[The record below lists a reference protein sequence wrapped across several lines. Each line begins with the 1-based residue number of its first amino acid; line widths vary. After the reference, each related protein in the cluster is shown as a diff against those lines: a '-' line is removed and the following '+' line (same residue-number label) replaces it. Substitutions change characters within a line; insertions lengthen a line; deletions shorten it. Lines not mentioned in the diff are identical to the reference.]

1 MGSVWETV
9 KSSIKGLVP
18 EHSFRMWI
26 ETLQFVHNEKNEF
39 ALACPNLFSK
49 KRVQDYYGGLIES
62 SLRQVTGT
70 SCKLVLEVAP
80 CGRSEESGPTPKQ
93 LAFPNMQGQLNSRN
107 GLRPDFTFDQFVVGQ
122 NNGFAYSAA
131 RAMASQN
138 GSQQNALFLLS
149 KTGLG
154 KSHLSQAVGNHILTK
169 NPKESVFYMSAEDF
183 TSEMVD
189 AIQSNT
195 IPAFKTKYH
204 KRCDVLLLEDIHYL
218 SGKERT
224 QRELSATLDCMA
236 GNGKK
241 VILSSCCLP
250 SEIPKLNDKLHSR
263 LAGSLIS
270 VIEPP
275 NFRTR
280 VKILKRKAEANNF
293 IIPNDVIHY
302 LAGEIVDDVRQ
313 LENGLIGAA
322 TKASLLGI
330 PLDFKLAEGI
340 VKNIVKERKQ
350 ITIGA
355 IKQLVALHYK
365 VAVKDLS
372 AKSRKQAIV
381 RPRQIAIY
389 LSRRYTDQPLQEI
402 GRSFNRYHATAL
414 HSIKAV
420 EQGLH
425 ADGSIQ
431 KQVEIL
437 SKRLEEGRF

>member
-9 KSSIKGLVP
+9 KSRIKGLVP

-26 ETLQFVHNEKNEF
+26 ETLQFVHNKNDEF
-39 ALACPNLFSK
+39 TLACPNLFSK
-49 KRVQDYYGGLIES
+49 KRVKDYYGSMIEN
-62 SLRQVTGT
+62 SLRQVTGKPL
-70 SCKLVLEVAP
+70 KLVLQIRPCDRGQDSAP
-80 CGRSEESGPTPKQ
+80 CHTQ
-93 LAFPNMQGQLNSRN
+93 LTFPEMQSQMNG
-107 GLRPDFTFDQFVVGQ
+107 GLRRDFTFDQFVVGQ

-131 RAMASQN
+131 RAMASNN
-138 GSQQNALFLLS
+138 GQQQNALFLLS

-169 NPKESVFYMSAEDF
+169 NPKKSVFYMSAEDF

-189 AIQSNT
+189 AIKNNT

-204 KRCDVLLLEDIHYL
+204 NKCDVLLLEDIHYV

-224 QRELSATLDCMA
+224 QRELSATLDSMM
-236 GNGKK
+236 GNGKR

-250 SEIPKLNDKLHSR
+250 SEISKLNDNLHSR

-275 NFRTR
+275 NFNTR
-280 VKILKRKAEANNF
+280 VKILKKKAKAHDF
-293 IIPNDVIHY
+293 SITNDVIQY
-302 LAGEIVDDVRQ
+302 LASELVDDVRQ

-322 TKASLLGI
+322 TKASLMGI
-330 PLDFKLAEGI
+330 PLDVSLAESV

-350 ITIGA
+350 ITIGV
-355 IKQLVALHYK
+355 IKQMVAIHYK
-365 VAVKDLS
+365 IAVKDLTS
-372 AKSRKQAIV
+372 KSRKQAIV
-381 RPRQIAIY
+381 RPRQIAMY

-414 HSIKAV
+414 HSINAV
-420 EQGLH
+420 EKSLR

-431 KQVEIL
+431 QQVQIL
-437 SKRLEEGRF
+437 SKKLEEGRF